1 MGGGLVWGWIL
12 GEVIVFSFL
21 LFLTVSFVSNC
32 FFCFE
37 LGRVASIG
45 FCIEYFKKL
54 HMEMGVPERRGA

>member
-37 LGRVASIG
+37 LFLLFRTG
-45 FCIEYFKKL
+45 
-54 HMEMGVPERRGA
+54 